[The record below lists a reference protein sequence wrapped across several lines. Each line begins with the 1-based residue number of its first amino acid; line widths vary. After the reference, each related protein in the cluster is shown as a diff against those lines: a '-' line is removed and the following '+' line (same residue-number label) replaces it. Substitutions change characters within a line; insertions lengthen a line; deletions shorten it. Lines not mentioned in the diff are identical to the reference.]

1 MSGGDPHPCRYTEP
15 VPGTSAADVRERL
28 VQLALVCV
36 RELLNYLPF
45 ASDDSEESRRQ
56 HLSHEVFAQARDL
69 DLIKSIDGQ
78 DWLGAYEPR
87 WVAGDEVAALIPKP
101 LEVRMAEAL
110 ANGGSISIAEGF
122 AAEAR
127 AALEAGRWKDVQ
139 P

>member
-1 MSGGDPHPCRYTEP
+1 
-15 VPGTSAADVRERL
+15 
-28 VQLALVCV
+28 V